1 VGRRLYSRGFF
12 GNELQRDRK
21 AERARDGVSSI
32 PGRPIIMLLV
42 ILALILV
49 IASAVS
55 H

>member
-32 PGRPIIMLLV
+32 PTRRIIMLLV
-42 ILALILV
+42 ILAVILV
-49 IASAVS
+49 IASVAS
-55 H
+55 G

>member
-1 VGRRLYSRGFF
+1 MGRKLYSRGFF

-32 PGRPIIMLLV
+32 SARPVIMLLV
-42 ILALILV
+42 ILAVILV

>member
-1 VGRRLYSRGFF
+1 VGRKLYSRGFF

-21 AERARDGVSSI
+21 AERARDGISGI
-32 PGRPIIMLLV
+32 PARPLIMLLV

-49 IASAVS
+49 IASAVG